1 MASAITFRIYALRR
15 MSLYTTTATATATA
29 RVKSP
34 LFQKLIEDLSCCR
47 DVAQVSRIHGYMVK
61 TGIDKDD
68 FTVSKLIASSSLQDI
83 RYASSIFE
91 NVSNTN
97 LFMFNTMLR
106 GYSISDDPERAFPV
120 FNQLRAKFSTLDR
133 FSFIPTLKS
142 CARELCSR
150 FGEGVHGI
158 VLRSGFIP
166 FTDLRNALLH
176 FYCVSGRISDA
187 RKLFDEM
194 PHRVDAISFTTLMN
208 GYLQVSKPALA
219 LYLFRD
225 MRRSDIIVNDSTL
238 LSFLSATGDLGDLLG
253 AESVYGFFIKTGL
266 DLKLHLITALIGI
279 YGKIGDMSSARR
291 IFDSA
296 ARKDVVIWNCM
307 IDQYAKMGL
316 LDECLWLVR
325 QMKYEQVK
333 PNSSTFV
340 GLLSSCASY
349 EASSVGQSVGD
360 LVEEE
365 RIALDAVLGTA
376 LVDMYAKLGMLDKAV
391 EIFNRMKNKDVKSW
405 TAMISGYGA
414 HGLAREAINI
424 FYKMED
430 ESIKV
435 KPNKITFLVVLNA
448 CSHGGLVMEGITC
461 FKRMVEVYRFIPE
474 VEHYGCVVDLLGR
487 AGQLEEAYELIKNL
501 PITSD
506 STAWRALLA
515 ACRVY
520 GNVDLGRLARTKLV
534 EMGERNFADAVL
546 LAGTHAV
553 AGNPQGRQYLLDNEL
568 YKEKKEAGYSA
579 IEIEWRTEAT
589 CGLRIYSPVLE
600 R

>member
-1 MASAITFRIYALRR
+1 MASAITFRIC
-15 MSLYTTTATATATA
+15 TTIT
-29 RVKSP
+29 RVESP
-34 LFQKLIEDLSCCR
+34 LFQKLIEDLRCCR

-68 FTVSKLIASSSLQDI
+68 FTVSKLIASSLQDI

-106 GYSISDDPERAFPV
+106 GYSISDEPERAFPV
-120 FNQLRAKFSTLDR
+120 FNQLRAKVYTLDR
-133 FSFIPTLKS
+133 FSFIATLKS
-142 CARELCSR
+142 CSRELCSR

-158 VLRSGFIP
+158 VLRSGFMP
-166 FTDLRNALLH
+166 FTDLRNVLLH
-176 FYCVSGRISDA
+176 FYCVSGRINDA

-194 PHRVDAISFTTLMN
+194 PQRVDAVSFSTLMN
-208 GYLQVSKPALA
+208 GYLQISKPASA

-225 MRRSDIIVNDSTL
+225 MRKSEIIVNDSTL

-253 AESVYGFFIKTGL
+253 AESAYGLSIKTGL
-266 DLKLHLITALIGI
+266 DLKLHLITALIGV

-291 IFDSA
+291 IFDCA
-296 ARKDVVIWNCM
+296 PRKDVVIWNCM

-316 LDECLWLVR
+316 LEECLWLLR
-325 QMKYEQVK
+325 QMKYEQMK

-349 EASSVGQSVGD
+349 EASSIGQSVGE
-360 LVEEE
+360 LVEGE

-376 LVDMYAKLGMLDKAV
+376 L
-391 EIFNRMKNKDVKSW
+391 MKNKDVKSW
-405 TAMISGYGA
+405 TAMISGYGT
-414 HGLAREAINI
+414 HGLAREAINL

-448 CSHGGLVMEGITC
+448 CSHGGLVMEGIIC

-520 GNVDLGRLARTKLV
+520 GNVDLGGLVRIKLV
-534 EMGERNFADAVL
+534 EMGERSFADAVL

-553 AGNPQGRQYLLDNEL
+553 AGNPQGGQDLLDNEL
-568 YKEKKEAGYSA
+568 YKEKKEAGYSSV
-579 IEIEWRTEAT
+579 EIEWRREAIF
-589 CGLRIYSPVLE
+589 GFHSPVLE
-600 R
+600 K

>member
-1 MASAITFRIYALRR
+1 MALAITFGIFALRR
-15 MSLYTTTATATATA
+15 MSLYTTTTTITS
-29 RVKSP
+29 VESP
-34 LFQKLIEDLSCCR
+34 RFQKLIEDLRCCR
-47 DVAQVSRIHGYMVK
+47 DVAQVCRIHGYMVK

-68 FTVSKLIASSSLQDI
+68 FTVSKLIASSLQDI

-106 GYSISDDPERAFPV
+106 GYSISDEPERAFPV
-120 FNQLRAKFSTLDR
+120 FNQLRAKAFSLDR
-133 FSFIPTLKS
+133 FSFIATLKS
-142 CARELCSR
+142 CARGLCSR
-150 FGEGVHGI
+150 IGEGVHGI
-158 VLRSGFIP
+158 VLRSGFMP

-176 FYCVSGRISDA
+176 FYCVSGRINDA

-194 PHRVDAISFTTLMN
+194 PQRVDAVSFSTLMN
-208 GYLQVSKPALA
+208 GYLQVSKPSLA

-225 MRRSDIIVNDSTL
+225 MRKSEIVVSVSTL

-253 AESVYGFFIKTGL
+253 AESAYGLSIKTGL
-266 DLKLHLITALIGI
+266 DLKLHLITALIGM
-279 YGKIGDMSSARR
+279 YAKIGDMSSARR
-291 IFDSA
+291 IFDCA

-316 LDECLWLVR
+316 LEDCLWLLR
-325 QMKYEQVK
+325 QMKYEQMK

-349 EASSVGQSVGD
+349 EASSIGQSVGD

-365 RIALDAVLGTA
+365 KIALDAVLGTA

-405 TAMISGYGA
+405 TAMISAYGA
-414 HGLAREAINI
+414 HGLAREAINL
-424 FYKMED
+424 FYKMEV
-430 ESIKV
+430 ENSNV
-435 KPNKITFLVVLNA
+435 KPNDITFLVVLNA
-448 CSHGGLVMEGITC
+448 CSHGGLVKEGIIC
-461 FKRMVEVYRFIPE
+461 FKRMIEVYRFIPE

-487 AGQLEEAYELIKNL
+487 AGQLEEAYELMQNL

-520 GNVDLGRLARTKLV
+520 GNTDLGERVRIKLV
-534 EMGERNFADAVL
+534 EMGERNFADAIL
-546 LAGTHAV
+546 LAGAHAV
-553 AGNPQGRQYLLDNEL
+553 AGNPQGRQDLLDNEL

-579 IEIEWRTEAT
+579 IEIE
-589 CGLRIYSPVLE
+589 
-600 R
+600 

>member
-1 MASAITFRIYALRR
+1 M
-15 MSLYTTTATATATA
+15 
-29 RVKSP
+29 
-34 LFQKLIEDLSCCR
+34 
-47 DVAQVSRIHGYMVK
+47 
-61 TGIDKDD
+61 
-68 FTVSKLIASSSLQDI
+68 
-83 RYASSIFE
+83 
-91 NVSNTN
+91 
-97 LFMFNTMLR
+97 
-106 GYSISDDPERAFPV
+106 
-120 FNQLRAKFSTLDR
+120 
-133 FSFIPTLKS
+133 
-142 CARELCSR
+142 
-150 FGEGVHGI
+150 
-158 VLRSGFIP
+158 
-166 FTDLRNALLH
+166 
-176 FYCVSGRISDA
+176 
-187 RKLFDEM
+187 
-194 PHRVDAISFTTLMN
+194 
-208 GYLQVSKPALA
+208 
-219 LYLFRD
+219 
-225 MRRSDIIVNDSTL
+225 
-238 LSFLSATGDLGDLLG
+238 
-253 AESVYGFFIKTGL
+253 
-266 DLKLHLITALIGI
+266 

-291 IFDSA
+291 IFDCA

-316 LDECLWLVR
+316 LEECLWLLR
-325 QMKYEQVK
+325 QMKYEQMI
-333 PNSSTFV
+333 PNSFTFV

-349 EASSVGQSVGD
+349 EESSIGQSVGD

-391 EIFNRMKNKDVKSW
+391 ETFNRMKNKDVKSW

-414 HGLAREAINI
+414 HGLAREAINL

-430 ESIKV
+430 ENSKV
-435 KPNKITFLVVLNA
+435 KPNEITFLVVLNA

-461 FKRMVEVYRFIPE
+461 FKMMIEVYGFIPE

-520 GNVDLGRLARTKLV
+520 GNVDLGGLVRIKLV
-534 EMGERNFADAVL
+534 EMGERSFADAIL

-553 AGNPQGRQYLLDNEL
+553 AGNPQGRQDLLDKEL

-579 IEIEWRTEAT
+579 IEIEWNREAT
-589 CGLRIYSPVLE
+589 CGLQSPVLE

>member
-1 MASAITFRIYALRR
+1 MVLAFVPMALR
-15 MSLYTTTATATATA
+15 LYTTT
-29 RVKSP
+29 RVESP
-34 LFQKLIEDLSCCR
+34 LVQKLIEDLRCCR

-68 FTVSKLIASSSLQDI
+68 FTVSKLIASSLQDI

-106 GYSISDDPERAFPV
+106 GYSISDEPERAFPV
-120 FNQLRAKFSTLDR
+120 FNQLRAKAFTLDR
-133 FSFIPTLKS
+133 FSFIATLKS

-158 VLRSGFIP
+158 VLRSGFMP

-176 FYCVSGRISDA
+176 FYCVTGRINDA

-194 PHRVDAISFTTLMN
+194 PQRVDAVSFSALMN

-225 MRRSDIIVNDSTL
+225 MRKKEIIVNVSTL

-253 AESVYGFFIKTGL
+253 AESAHGLSIKTGL
-266 DLKLHLITALIGI
+266 DLKLHLITALIGM
-279 YGKIGDMSSARR
+279 YAKIGDTSSARR
-291 IFDSA
+291 IFDCA

-307 IDQYAKMGL
+307 IDQYAKLGL
-316 LDECLWLVR
+316 LEDCLWLLR
-325 QMKYEQVK
+325 QMKYEQMK

-349 EASSVGQSVGD
+349 QASSIGQSVGD
-360 LVEEE
+360 WVEEE
-365 RIALDAVLGTA
+365 GIALDAVLGTA

-405 TAMISGYGA
+405 TAMISAYGG
-414 HGLAREAINI
+414 HGLAREAINL
-424 FYKMED
+424 FYKMEV
-430 ESIKV
+430 ENSNV
-435 KPNKITFLVVLNA
+435 KPNEITFLVVLNA
-448 CSHGGLVMEGITC
+448 CSHGGLVMEGIIC
-461 FKRMVEVYRFIPE
+461 FKRMIEAYRFIPQ

-520 GNVDLGRLARTKLV
+520 GNADLGGRVRIKLV
-534 EMGERNFADAVL
+534 EMGERNFADAIL
-546 LAGTHAV
+546 LAGAHAV
-553 AGNPQGRQYLLDNEL
+553 AGNPQGRQDLLDNEL
-568 YKEKKEAGYSA
+568 YKAKKEAGYSA
-579 IEIEWRTEAT
+579 IEIE
-589 CGLRIYSPVLE
+589 
-600 R
+600 

>member
-15 MSLYTTTATATATA
+15 MSLYTTTATSTRIA
-29 RVKSP
+29 RVESP
-34 LFQKLIEDLSCCR
+34 LFQKLIEDLRCCR
-47 DVAQVSRIHGYMVK
+47 EVAQVSRIHGYMVK

-120 FNQLRAKFSTLDR
+120 FNQLRAEFSTLDR

-166 FTDLRNALLH
+166 FTDLRNALLR
-176 FYCVSGRISDA
+176 FYCVSGRINDA

-194 PHRVDAISFTTLMN
+194 LDTVDAISFTTLMN

-219 LYLFRD
+219 LYLFTD

-238 LSFLSATGDLGDLLG
+238 LSFLSATGM
-253 AESVYGFFIKTGL
+253 
-266 DLKLHLITALIGI
+266 

-296 ARKDVVIWNCM
+296 ASKDVVIWNCM

-316 LDECLWLVR
+316 LEECLWLLR

-365 RIALDAVLGTA
+365 RVVLDAVLGTA

-520 GNVDLGRLARTKLV
+520 GNVDLGGLVRTKLV